1 MPAEQEG
8 SFSMKFDFIVIGG
21 GFAGAASAYFLAPHC
36 SVLLL
41 ERETALGTQSSGRSA
56 EQFTVGI
63 KSDMMRGLAAASRP
77 FFDSPPEGFAANKL
91 LGPRG
96 CLTVGMKSHEA
107 RLRNL
112 YDRIVSVG
120 ATADML
126 SGEEALAKFPA
137 LRGDDVE
144 LGVYEPGCADIDGEA
159 LMQGY
164 LRGARANAAR
174 VEVSALIRSIERAG
188 GRWRLSTDQGDFSAN
203 ILVNAA
209 GAWVD
214 EVAKLAGIAPIG
226 IMPMRRTAFTFLA
239 PAEYQVDDW
248 PHIFKLDRQWYLKP
262 ETGRFMGSLAD
273 EVLSEP
279 GDVYPEDVDVAQ
291 AIANIEEDTLLRVGR
306 PVSTWAGLR
315 NFVIDRDPVIGA
327 RGADSGFVWA
337 AAQGGCGVLSS
348 PALGQMV
355 AARALG
361 REVPEHIIGSG
372 VDPEALGPSRLDEQ

>member
-1 MPAEQEG
+1 
-8 SFSMKFDFIVIGG
+8 MKFDVIVIGG

-41 ERETALGTQSSGRSA
+41 EREPAPGTQSSGRSA

-63 KSDMMRGLAAASRP
+63 KSDTMRGLAAASRP
-77 FFDSPPEGFAANKL
+77 FFDSPPQGFAENKL
-91 LGPRG
+91 LSPRG
-96 CLTVGMKSHEA
+96 CLTVGERSHEA

-120 ATADML
+120 AAANML

-137 LRGDDVE
+137 LRGEDVE
-144 LGVYEPGCADIDGEA
+144 LAVYEPGCTDIDGEA

-164 LRGARANAAR
+164 LRGARAHSAR
-174 VEVSALIRSIERAG
+174 IEVSAHIRSIEQSG
-188 GRWRLSTDQGDFSAN
+188 DRWHLSTNLGDFSADV
-203 ILVNAA
+203 LVNAA

-214 EVAKLAGIAPIG
+214 EVAKLAGVAPIG

-239 PAEYQVDDW
+239 PTEYQVDDW
-248 PHIFKLDRQWYLKP
+248 PHVFKLDRQWYLKP

-279 GDVYPEDVDVAQ
+279 GDVYPEDIDVAQ

-306 PVSTWAGLR
+306 PISTWAGLR
-315 NFVIDRDPVIGA
+315 NFVIDRDPVIGTWA
-327 RGADSGFVWA
+327 ADPRFIWA

-348 PALGQMV
+348 PALGQLV
-355 AARALG
+355 AATALG
-361 REVPEHIIGSG
+361 REVPDDIINFGG
-372 VDPEALGPSRLDEQ
+372 DPAALGPDRLRGS